1 MRSQRSHHLSHLTSD
16 FSPLV
21 HQPPGPRIN
30 VSAGAAVHRRTGIVI
45 AGDNHAGLHGL
56 IADGLIALHTAG
68 GADHAAGA
76 ACAKRACFILLIHH
90 RAAGLRHRC
99 GIFLGAEGFTLGMT
113 GVISL
118 GEAEARGTA
127 CALVVIAAARFRQR
141 QVGTSGDTSSEQHDR
156 DAEGEF

>member
-1 MRSQRSHHLSHLTSD
+1 MRSQSSHHLSHLTSD

-21 HQPPGPRIN
+21 HQPAGPRID
-30 VSAGAAVHRRTGIVI
+30 VSAGAAVHGRTGIVI

-56 IADGLIALHTAG
+56 IADGLIALHAAG

-76 ACAKRACFILLIHH
+76 ASAKWAGFILLIHH
-90 RAAGLRHRC
+90 CAAGLGHRR
-99 GIFLGAEGFTLGMT
+99 GIFLGAEGFTIGVT
-113 GVISL
+113 GIIGL
-118 GEAEARGTA
+118 GEAEARRTA
-127 CALVVIAAARFRQR
+127 GALVVIAAARLRQR